1 MAIGSD
7 SPWSRVRSTS
17 IDFQEEERR
26 SHSHSSGGPSAD
38 YKMQDQRD
46 HSEKPQQMNQ
56 PTATWNIVE
65 PPTQAINRTTNKIVQ
80 MLIVT
85 LSKIEIS
92 FPNSQLS

>member
-1 MAIGSD
+1 
-7 SPWSRVRSTS
+7 
-17 IDFQEEERR
+17 
-26 SHSHSSGGPSAD
+26 
-38 YKMQDQRD
+38 MQDQRD
-46 HSEKPQQMNQ
+46 HSEKQQQMNQ